1 MWIIG
6 ISVAGGLAITALVL
20 GIVFGAL
27 RQVRVA
33 GQKMLSEQFP
43 GGVPSLSSP
52 GANCFGVESRGRWQ
66 VRGNGALA
74 ISPAGL
80 WFRGVMNGIALD
92 VPLEQLRGVELVDS
106 HLSKRVFGRK
116 LLKIHFQGEQGAEDS
131 VAFLVDNPGRWQQE
145 IERLRYG

>member
-6 ISVAGGLAITALVL
+6 ISVAGGLAITAVVL
-20 GIVFGAL
+20 AIVFGVL
-27 RQVRVA
+27 RQVRA
-33 GQKMLSEQFP
+33 EGQKMLSEKFP
-43 GGVPSLSSP
+43 GGAPTLSSP
-52 GANCFGVESRGRWQ
+52 SVNCFGIQSRGRWQ

-80 WFRGVMNGIALD
+80 WFRGVMNGLSLD
-92 VPLEQLRGVELVDS
+92 LPLEQLRGVELVDS